1 MSTSDETQIL
11 KGKNAIITGSNT
23 GIGKATLELFAKS
36 GANIW
41 ACVYKL
47 NPGDTEFFRK
57 LEQENDVWIKPVE
70 FDLSDS
76 QSIDAGVKGII
87 KEKLPIDILVND
99 AGVSYGTALSMM
111 SIEKIKELFN
121 INYFAQL
128 QIIQMVTKVMIRQKG
143 GSIVNLGS
151 VSGME
156 VYVGNLA
163 YGSSK
168 AAFMFATKLLSKEY
182 APYGI
187 RINAVAPGTVH
198 TDMDKTRT
206 EKQMEEVLGRTAL
219 KREAEPI
226 EIARAIRF
234 LASDEASYITGTIL
248 KVDGGRTDF

>member
-1 MSTSDETQIL
+1 MESITLS
-11 KGKNAIITGSNT
+11 GKNAIITGCSR
-23 GIGKATLELFAKS
+23 GIGRATLEVFAQS
-36 GANIW
+36 GANVW
-41 ACVYKL
+41 ACIRNITDEVRTDFQTIEKET
-47 NPGDTEFFRK
+47 G
-57 LEQENDVWIKPVE
+57 VWIKPVLI
-70 FDLSDS
+70 DLADSDS
-76 QSIDAGVKGII
+76 IKKGIREI
-87 KEKLPIDILVND
+87 SKEKQNVDILVNN

-111 SIEKIKELFN
+111 SIEKIKDLFN

-128 QIIQMVTKVMIRQKG
+128 QMIQLVTKLMIRQKN

-168 AAFMFATKLLSKEY
+168 AALMYATKLLAKEY

-198 TDMDKTRT
+198 TDMDSART
-206 EKQMEEVLGRTAL
+206 ENQMDAVIARIAL
-219 KREAEPI
+219 KRGANPD

-234 LASDEASYITGTIL
+234 LASDDASYVTGSVL
-248 KVDGGRTDF
+248 VVDGGRTDF